1 MSKIIKIQSNLRRFK
16 TRKLLENMK
25 MELEKQKLQHLQ
37 APIITVSPQKSTTT
51 QKKVKI
57 MDKSRET
64 FSPMTKSQMSSL
76 IIDQPSP
83 AIKPFETLNIIP
95 NLSTQQSSKSVINL
109 TSNRKKT
116 NDSSLSKNSL
126 IARTRKNAVRVEK
139 LFEAVKRNRFNAMA
153 ASGQIYDKVDVNER
167 DERGNTPL
175 YYAGKNGS
183 SEFSK
188 FLIELGANLNETC
201 SKGDTPMHMAC
212 ASNNMDVIMLFIQ
225 HKASLNAVN
234 NNGLT
239 PLANLT
245 ESNLKR
251 LDLTE
256 GIVSLN
262 KKNFGNGNAVNNDGL
277 LVKGKKNREP
287 GEVFLMHSFGKMVH
301 HSKDEGKGRL
311 GVSSFRSGEWET
323 QMESC
328 EEGNGGK
335 GRKKISFGE
344 NDEKLI

>member
-1 MSKIIKIQSNLRRFK
+1 MSR
-16 TRKLLENMK
+16 
-25 MELEKQKLQHLQ
+25 
-37 APIITVSPQKSTTT
+37 
-51 QKKVKI
+51 
-57 MDKSRET
+57 
-64 FSPMTKSQMSSL
+64 
-76 IIDQPSP
+76 
-83 AIKPFETLNIIP
+83 
-95 NLSTQQSSKSVINL
+95 
-109 TSNRKKT
+109 
-116 NDSSLSKNSL
+116 NSL
-126 IARTRKNAVRVEK
+126 IARARKNAVRVEK
-139 LFEAVKRNRFNAMA
+139 LFDAVKKNRFNAMA

-183 SEFSK
+183 FEFSK
-188 FLIELGANLNETC
+188 FLIDLGANLNETC

-225 HKASLNAVN
+225 HKASFNAVN

-245 ESNLKR
+245 EGNLKR

-262 KKNFGNGNAVNNDGL
+262 RKHDGNGNGVNNDGL
-277 LVKGKKNREP
+277 LVKGKKHREP
-287 GEVFLMHSFGKMVH
+287 GEVFLMHSFGRMVHH
-301 HSKDEGKGRL
+301 HSKDEGKGRV

-323 QMESC
+323 TQMESF
-328 EEGNGGK
+328 EEGNGK